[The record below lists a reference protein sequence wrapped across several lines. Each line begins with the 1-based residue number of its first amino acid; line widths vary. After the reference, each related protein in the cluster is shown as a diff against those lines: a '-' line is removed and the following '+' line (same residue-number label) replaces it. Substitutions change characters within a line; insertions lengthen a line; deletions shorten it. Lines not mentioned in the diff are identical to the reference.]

1 MHFQEAI
8 GFIGW
13 YYGGLYRR
21 ATADIHSQPHN
32 LNLPSLLL
40 LEHLDSR
47 CGRTLCALRIHAG
60 HNPTVDNVVV
70 IPNTF
75 GSNICTKRVS
85 AALCKDVGN
94 VIAYTQ
100 RRATL
105 HARRSMAPST
115 TEDRP

>member
-1 MHFQEAI
+1 
-8 GFIGW
+8 
-13 YYGGLYRR
+13 
-21 ATADIHSQPHN
+21 
-32 LNLPSLLL
+32 
-40 LEHLDSR
+40 
-47 CGRTLCALRIHAG
+47 
-60 HNPTVDNVVV
+60 VVV

-75 GSNICTKRVS
+75 GSNICTKHVS